1 MKVEKFNS
9 LFRKLG
15 EFQLRYKV
23 IYLIAISVIT
33 LLCSLGLPKL
43 NLGGNEESW
52 FSDWDTIKISQE
64 RFEDLFGAN
73 DSVMAFIEAD
83 DVVIEEDVWIAA
95 NVTLLKGVTV
105 GRGAI
110 VGAGSVCRN
119 SIPPYAIVLG
129 NPAKVIG
136 FKFTPEETIAHEK
149 ALYPESER
157 LPIKTIQKNYDR
169 YFINRIKDIK
179 NYLK

>member
-1 MKVEKFNS
+1 M
-9 LFRKLG
+9 
-15 EFQLRYKV
+15 
-23 IYLIAISVIT
+23 
-33 LLCSLGLPKL
+33 
-43 NLGGNEESW
+43 
-52 FSDWDTIKISQE
+52 
-64 RFEDLFGAN
+64 
-73 DSVMAFIEAD
+73 
-83 DVVIEEDVWIAA
+83 VIEEDVWIAA

-110 VGAGSVCRN
+110 VGASSVCLN

-149 ALYPESER
+149 VLYPENER
-157 LPIKTIQKNYDR
+157 LPLEIIQHTYDK
-169 YFINRIKDIK
+169 YFIRRIKDIK

>member
-23 IYLIAISVIT
+23 LYLIAISVIT

-64 RFEDLFGAN
+64 RFEDLFGAD

-83 DVVIEEDVWIAA
+83 DVFDPEVLAA
-95 NVTLLKGVTV
+95 IDRLGKRLENEVPYAKSVTSLTSL
-105 GRGAI
+105 
-110 VGAGSVCRN
+110 
-119 SIPPYAIVLG
+119 SIPKGTDDGFEIL
-129 NPAKVIG
+129 NPLEDFSEK
-136 FKFTPEETIAHEK
+136 KYSHEE
-149 ALYPESER
+149 
-157 LPIKTIQKNYDR
+157 IQKTKD
-169 YFINRIKDIK
+169 FILSRDSLVNTLVSDDAKETWLI
-179 NYLK
+179 LS